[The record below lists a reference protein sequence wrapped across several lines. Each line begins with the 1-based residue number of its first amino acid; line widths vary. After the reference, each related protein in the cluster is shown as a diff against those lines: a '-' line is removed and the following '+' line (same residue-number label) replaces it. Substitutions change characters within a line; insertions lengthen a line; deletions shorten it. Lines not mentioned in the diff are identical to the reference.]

1 MRSSVEESHS
11 SLLQRVSDMEG
22 IVNTERESVQ
32 TLAKECRMRK
42 REAIMA
48 KEEYEKE
55 HHLRLQLETV
65 LGQLQ
70 MDTGLENFRS
80 CI

>member
-1 MRSSVEESHS
+1 MRSSLEESHS

-32 TLAKECRMRK
+32 TLAEECRMRK

-55 HHLRLQLETV
+55 HRLRLQLETV